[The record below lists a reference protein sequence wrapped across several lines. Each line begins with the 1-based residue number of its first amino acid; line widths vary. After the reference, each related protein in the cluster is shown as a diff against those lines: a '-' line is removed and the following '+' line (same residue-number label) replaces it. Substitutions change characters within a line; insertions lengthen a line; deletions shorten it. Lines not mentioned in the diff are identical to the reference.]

1 MEEKEKSLESE
12 IESLKEL
19 IEKIDK
25 KCYLSYIGIGIG
37 AILALIAI
45 IYYMLNLDIIAGSFS
60 LLAIGVVVILLNYIT
75 LKQRRKRIE
84 ELSRDL
90 KVSEKMLSKK

>member
-45 IYYMLNLDIIAGSFS
+45 IYYMLNPDIIAGSFS

>member
-12 IESLKEL
+12 IESLKKL

-25 KCYLSYIGIGIG
+25 KCYLSYTGIGIG
-37 AILALIAI
+37 VILALIAI
-45 IYYMLNLDIIAGSFS
+45 IYYMQNPDIITGSLC
-60 LLAIGVVVILLNYIT
+60 LLGIGVVIILLNYIT

-84 ELSRDL
+84 ELTRDL
-90 KVSEKMLSKK
+90 KASEKILLKK

>member
-19 IEKIDK
+19 IENIDK

-45 IYYMLNLDIIAGSFS
+45 IYYMLNPDIIAGSFS

>member
-37 AILALIAI
+37 SILALIAI
-45 IYYMLNLDIIAGSFS
+45 IYYMLNPDIIAGSFS

>member
-45 IYYMLNLDIIAGSFS
+45 IYYMLNPDIIAGSFS
-60 LLAIGVVVILLNYIT
+60 LLAIGVVIILLNYIT

>member
-45 IYYMLNLDIIAGSFS
+45 IYYMLNPDIIAGSFS

-84 ELSRDL
+84 ELTRDL